1 MIKEFREKRVQKEDY
16 GKIVRAG
23 KLVATALYS
32 TDSHAKKTIWLK
44 VGVQPSNRL
53 HR

>member
-32 TDSHAKKTIWLK
+32 TDSQAKKNNLAEGWGTAK
-44 VGVQPSNRL
+44 
-53 HR
+53 